1 MLERKEVEKLIE
13 LELVDMS
20 DAEIEQFRGEIDAI
34 LGYVSELQTLS
45 SGEEEEREP
54 QVGELHNVMRED
66 IHPHESG
73 IYTEA
78 ILKELPQREGEYVK
92 VKKILNNQ

>member
-20 DAEIEQFRGEIDAI
+20 DAEIEQFRGEIDSI

-45 SGEEEEREP
+45 SGEEREP
-54 QVGELHNVMRED
+54 QVGELYNVMRED
-66 IHPHESG
+66 INPHESG

-78 ILKELPQREGEYVK
+78 ILKELPQREGGYVK
-92 VKKILNNQ
+92 VKKILTNQ

>member
-20 DAEIEQFRGEIDAI
+20 DAEIEQFRGEIDSI

-45 SGEEEEREP
+45 SGEEREP
-54 QVGELHNVMRED
+54 QVGELYNVMRED
-66 IHPHESG
+66 INPHESG

-92 VKKILNNQ
+92 VKKILTNQ

>member
-20 DAEIEQFRGEIDAI
+20 DAEIEQFRGEIDSI

-45 SGEEEEREP
+45 SGEEREP
-54 QVGELHNVMRED
+54 QVGELYNVMRED

-92 VKKILNNQ
+92 VKKILTNQ

>member
-20 DAEIEQFRGEIDAI
+20 DAEIKQFRGEIDSI

-45 SGEEEEREP
+45 SGEGEREP

-92 VKKILNNQ
+92 VKKILTNQ

>member
-20 DAEIEQFRGEIDAI
+20 DAEIEQFRGEIDSI

-45 SGEEEEREP
+45 SGEEREP

-66 IHPHESG
+66 INSHESG

-92 VKKILNNQ
+92 VKKILTNQ